1 MAQTSVAVVIGT
13 RSEAIKLAPVVLE
26 LADAWWAAPAIVVTG
41 QHGAV
46 VDEALG
52 AFDLE
57 ATVRLPDVDGSA
69 SPGNLGAGLLDRLNR
84 AFGYLRPGAVIVQGD
99 TVSTLAGALAGFFRG
114 TPVAHVEAG
123 LRSHD
128 LASPFPEEA
137 NRRMIGQVAQLHL
150 APTTRAAVNLL
161 NESLPANRIVITGNT
176 VVDALWRMTE
186 DASPYELE
194 LTDPCLRVGALGRGT
209 GRLIVVTAHWRESWG
224 EPIRRIGRAV
234 ARLARLHPDITIV
247 LAADM
252 NPEVGDTLERQTE
265 GLANVVRSGP
275 VPYTAFVRLLS
286 RADLVLT
293 DSSGIQ
299 EEGASL
305 GIPTL
310 VMRETTERLEGLE
323 VGIARLVGTDTERIV
338 AEAEAVLRSA
348 SRQPGERPP
357 SPYGDGRAAERVV
370 KACAWQLG
378 LDQRPADYLARPPL
392 AQRH

>member
-1 MAQTSVAVVIGT
+1 MSRTTVAVVIGT
-13 RSEAIKLAPVVLE
+13 RPEAIKLAPVVLE

-41 QHGAV
+41 QQGAV

-57 ATVRLPDVDGSA
+57 ATVRLPDVDGSP
-69 SPGNLGAGLLDRLNR
+69 SPGNLGARLLDRLNR
-84 AFGYLRPGAVIVQGD
+84 AFDFLRPRTVIVQGD
-99 TVSTLAGALAGFFRG
+99 TASTLAGALAGFFRG

-137 NRRMIGQVAQLHL
+137 NRRMVGQVAQLHL

-176 VVDALWRMTE
+176 VVDALWRMTAE
-186 DASPYELE
+186 APPYEPE
-194 LTDPCLRVGALGRGT
+194 ETDPGSRAGAL

-247 LAADM
+247 LAAQMD
-252 NPEVGDTLERQTE
+252 PEVRDTLERQTE
-265 GLANVVRSGP
+265 GLANVVCSGP
-275 VPYTAFVRLLS
+275 VPYTAFIRLLS

-293 DSSGIQ
+293 DSGGIQ

-357 SPYGDGRAAERVV
+357 SPYGDGRAAQRVV

-378 LDQRPADYLARPPL
+378 LDQRPADYLARLPL

>member
-1 MAQTSVAVVIGT
+1 MSRTTVAVVIGT
-13 RSEAIKLAPVVLE
+13 RPEAIKLAPVVLE

-41 QHGAV
+41 QQGAV

-57 ATVRLPDVDGSA
+57 ATVRLPDVDGSP
-69 SPGNLGAGLLDRLNR
+69 SPGNLGARLLDRLNR
-84 AFGYLRPGAVIVQGD
+84 AFDFLRPRTVIVQGD
-99 TVSTLAGALAGFFRG
+99 TASTLAGALAGFFRG

-137 NRRMIGQVAQLHL
+137 NRRMVGQVAQLHL

-176 VVDALWRMTE
+176 VVDALWRMT
-186 DASPYELE
+186 AGAPPYEPE
-194 LTDPCLRVGALGRGT
+194 ETDPGSRAGAL

-247 LAADM
+247 LAAQMD
-252 NPEVGDTLERQTE
+252 PEVRETLERQTE
-265 GLANVVRSGP
+265 GLANVVCSGP
-275 VPYTAFVRLLS
+275 VPYTAFIRLLS

-293 DSSGIQ
+293 DSGGIQ

-357 SPYGDGRAAERVV
+357 SPYGDGRAAQRVV

-378 LDQRPADYLARPPL
+378 LDQRPADYLARLPL